1 MSSSIC
7 QHIVFDA
14 WVVLSCSQEEPRAL
28 CAPDKTSH
36 PLPRHHWQER
46 GGDPALW
53 MPWENTHPFLL
64 DPPTN
69 APSSPLLSALGLL
82 EIILF
87 SPLSL
92 FTSATLSNPGRPG
105 CPPCPPLISKGLSGQ
120 QSKPL
125 PQPHWHCPIL
135 CFVFFI
141 PLSPSA
147 YMYVCV
153 CVCIC
158 EDIRV
163 YTMHMCVSVLEH

>member
-1 MSSSIC
+1 MPGWC
-7 QHIVFDA
+7 FPA
-14 WVVLSCSQEEPRAL
+14 AKRNPELCVLQIRRPTLCPVTTGRREEGTQRSG
-28 CAPDKTSH
+28 C
-36 PLPRHHWQER
+36 
-46 GGDPALW
+46 
-53 MPWENTHPFLL
+53 PWENTHPFLL

-105 CPPCPPLISKGLSGQ
+105 RPPCPPLISEGLSGQ

-141 PLSPSA
+141 LLSPSA

-153 CVCIC
+153 YAYVRIYVYIQCIC
-158 EDIRV
+158 V
-163 YTMHMCVSVLEH
+163 YLSLNTRI